1 MANQQVLPVAKV
13 QAKELHAKLSPRIMS
28 RKFLGPAQKD
38 VEFHHLVVDL
48 LNEFHHGWF
57 LKMVVP
63 PFHTPN

>member
-48 LNEFHHGWF
+48 LYDLGDPIRIY
-57 LKMVVP
+57 MGGS
-63 PFHTPN
+63 